1 MNKIFKKVFNAAR
14 GMMMVVNE
22 TTSSVQTG
30 KKAAVTV
37 AVIGALAS
45 TSVLGATEYKNQ
57 DSDTDG
63 GALTVTN
70 GETATV
76 KDAVFESNKVNKA
89 GSWGGAI
96 WNKGTLTVSGSTFD
110 KNQTNTEDHDDTYGN
125 SGGAI
130 GSGTGSSLNI
140 VDSTFTNNVAFNDG
154 GAIGSFGALNITG
167 SHFESNS
174 ASTDDQDK
182 NPIGGGAIAFGA
194 ETNANVSSVL
204 DTTFTKNTS
213 GTNGGAIATRKAKDA
228 TLVSASY
235 KIDATF
241 TENKAEQSGGAI
253 WNSFYADYGEE
264 KGTGVLVS
272 GKFIKNEA
280 KNNGGAIYNDGWS
293 KDTNDSVSGGL
304 MTVSGEFVENKA
316 DWGGAIFNKG
326 TMTIADSTFEGNTAS
341 SVGGAITTFTAT
353 SVTSIKNSAFK
364 NNVADAD
371 GGAIGNYAAMTIES
385 STFEGNRAYEGYKAG
400 NGDNSPL
407 GGGAIALGSVSE
419 TEVQKIVDSNF
430 VNNYSGYNGGAIA
443 TRMAANLD
451 GAKNS
456 NKGKLAVSAT
466 FQGNEAARYGGAIY
480 NTFYT
485 DHGSVIGE
493 GVTITGTFDT
503 NKALSG
509 GAIYNDGAKDANDKG
524 GVMTITDT
532 TFTGNSAAEQGGAI
546 YNSGDLTLN
555 GTNTFSGNMAG
566 DVANDIHNVGT
577 LKIDGTTT
585 LGSGIVNEGMLKLVG
600 ETEVV
605 LGGDSEIGGTFLTD
619 KGAVLTLQDGATVS
633 LDSKTDDTTNA
644 GVIKNLTIQGQGD
657 VMIAPTQTA
666 RALGIGVN
674 TLDVGSVT
682 IDIDGTNAKAV
693 TAYGLN
699 TIKADAITI
708 DSEGDGI
715 HAMGDAN
722 GKVTLTGG
730 DVSIQGGL
738 GGYAIQNAA
747 GNGEETIV
755 VTGKTVS
762 LTSLGRTAISQ
773 QGDSSMRIEADD
785 LTIEGFKDKYDSKV
799 NAVNVTAGTLSL
811 VGTKSVMIS
820 NGQGGADTNAIGVEA
835 GGALS
840 ITGGNATVS
849 GTTLVGGQLDMTAD
863 YNTLDALVL
872 TGNAQVSLDGVNK
885 IKSIDYQAPKM
896 RLFALRSTGPV
907 LNLGGTTVIEDDTN
921 APTLNVEGDITH
933 GGNVNVDNYNANGA
947 NVALNGSDNDLGN
960 FNGNDSSITLAAG
973 SDTQIGGFSGDN
985 NTINLPDTETTITV
999 TDDSATNTTVNA
1011 PGSVTDQLGGDMS
1024 QLKNQVQGLAGT
1036 FKGESGDVFGESTT
1050 VIDGKGNVIS
1060 QIVEKHETNTQL
1072 AELTSTVPT
1081 LLARAEAND
1090 LRKRMGDIRAAEGTH
1105 GVWARYD
1112 GGKLSGATGLDYD
1125 FNKLQIG
1132 IDTVPAEGEPRLG
1145 VAFTYGKGDTEMAR
1159 GASAENESFS
1169 LAAYGMWLNDNGQF
1183 VDVIARLSTTST
1195 DLTTRTYNQ
1204 SIDQLVASVS
1214 GEYGWRLPVNDM
1226 AFVEP
1231 SVELSYTH
1239 VTGETFVANRNTFEI
1254 DAYDSLVGRVGVA
1267 GGLTCPNNKGQMY
1280 VRAGVAHEFMGDSKF
1295 MATSAAGYSARP
1307 IENDG
1312 KDTWFEYAIGGQ
1324 YNVNKNTYVYA
1335 DVERTAGGDLDQ
1347 DWRASVGVRY
1357 SF

>member
-37 AVIGALAS
+37 AVVGALISGGALAATDAFIKS
-45 TSVLGATEYKNQ
+45 EGKYPEYANGGYIYVSAMQNGTLSYDETTS
-57 DSDTDG
+57 
-63 GALTVTN
+63 TVTIGAEN
-70 GETATV
+70 GKISSNATGYNTFSALATDANKEYIGPTVQFVGDEETNVELTTTGSYSMVSRHGAITIGSSDAHLNSV
-76 KDAVFESNKVNKA
+76 SISGQKDLFYVTAVNYNNNQHDLKQKMEIYADAVELKA
-89 GSWGGAI
+89 GSVDHAAVVGNGGSIKVVADSKLDIVGEILGYNSVYGGVDDMDYDINFTSGAKAVTNIQGDVESSGTSVVKIGLRGDGSTLTGEVRAIGHEDNIKTGGQIELAFGDQGTLNGDVVAKNGGHVVLSFGGDSVLTGNINVAKDSEVKVSGDATIADRHAANYGGAVYNQGTFEADGVTFEENGVKNEGYAYGGAI
-96 WNKGTLTVSGSTFD
+96 NNDVADGNVTIKNSAFVGNYVESTS
-110 KNQTNTEDHDDTYGN
+110 KPR
-125 SGGAI
+125 GGAI
-130 GSGTGSSLNI
+130 DNTGKLSI
-140 VDSTFTNNVAFNDG
+140 TNTIFEGNVAKHAVENG
-154 GAIGSFGALNITG
+154 
-167 SHFESNS
+167 
-174 ASTDDQDK
+174 QD
-182 NPIGGGAIAFGA
+182 AM
-194 ETNANVSSVL
+194 
-204 DTTFTKNTS
+204 
-213 GTNGGAIATRKAKDA
+213 
-228 TLVSASY
+228 
-235 KIDATF
+235 
-241 TENKAEQSGGAI
+241 
-253 WNSFYADYGEE
+253 
-264 KGTGVLVS
+264 
-272 GKFIKNEA
+272 
-280 KNNGGAIYNDGWS
+280 GGAIYNR
-293 KDTNDSVSGGL
+293 
-304 MTVSGEFVENKA
+304 
-316 DWGGAIFNKG
+316 G
-326 TMTIADSTFEGNTAS
+326 TGTITIADSKFIGNES
-341 SVGGAITTFTAT
+341 SG
-353 SVTSIKNSAFK
+353 
-364 NNVADAD
+364 D
-371 GGAIGNYAAMTIES
+371 GGAI
-385 STFEGNRAYEGYKAG
+385 STNGGLVQFNGENEFLNNVAGKHGGAVDVQPGKEVVFDGKNTFAG
-400 NGDNSPL
+400 NK
-407 GGGAIALGSVSE
+407 AVA
-419 TEVQKIVDSNF
+419 
-430 VNNYSGYNGGAIA
+430 NGGAINICDNA
-443 TRMAANLD
+443 TVTL
-451 GAKNS
+451 
-456 NKGKLAVSAT
+456 KGEAVFSD
-466 FQGNEAARYGGAIY
+466 NEAAQGNDIY
-480 NTFYT
+480 N
-485 DHGSVIGE
+485 
-493 GVTITGTFDT
+493 
-503 NKALSG
+503 A
-509 GAIYNDGAKDANDKG
+509 
-524 GVMTITDT
+524 
-532 TFTGNSAAEQGGAI
+532 
-546 YNSGDLTLN
+546 
-555 GTNTFSGNMAG
+555 
-566 DVANDIHNVGT
+566 GT

-585 LGSGIVNEGMLKLVG
+585 LGSGIVNDGTLKLSDKTELIVG
-600 ETEVV
+600 A
-605 LGGDSEIGGTFLTD
+605 DSAIAGTFLSD
-619 KGAVLTLQDGATVS
+619 KGAVLTLQDDATVS

-657 VMIAPTQTA
+657 VVIAPTQTA

-699 TIKADAITI
+699 TIKADVITI

-730 DVSIQGGL
+730 DVSIQAGI

-747 GNGEETIV
+747 GSGEETIV

-773 QGDSSMRIEADD
+773 QGDSSMRIEADN

-811 VGTKSVMIS
+811 AGAKTVMIS

-849 GTTLVGGQLDMTAD
+849 GTTLVGGQFDMTAD
-863 YNTLDALVL
+863 YNTLDALIL

-907 LNLGGTTVIEDDTN
+907 LNLGGSTVIEDDTK

-960 FNGNDSSITLAAG
+960 FNGNDSSITPAAG

-1011 PGSVTDQLGGDMS
+1011 PGSVTDELGGDMS
-1024 QLKNQVQGLAGT
+1024 QLKNQVQGLAAT

-1050 VIDGKGNVIS
+1050 VIDGKGNVVS
-1060 QIVEKHETNTQL
+1060 QIVEKHQTNTQL

-1090 LRKRMGDIRAAEGTH
+1090 LRKRMGDIRAVEGTH

-1145 VAFTYGKGDTEMAR
+1145 LAFTYGKGDTDMAR

-1183 VDVIARLSTTST
+1183 VDVIARLGTTST

-1267 GGLTCPNNKGQMY
+1267 GGLTCPNNKGQLY